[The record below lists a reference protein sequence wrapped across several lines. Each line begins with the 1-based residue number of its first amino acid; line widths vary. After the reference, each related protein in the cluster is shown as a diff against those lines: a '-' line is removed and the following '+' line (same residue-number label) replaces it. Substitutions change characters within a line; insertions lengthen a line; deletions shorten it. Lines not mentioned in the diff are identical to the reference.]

1 MKMTDLEHNIIKI
14 STNIS
19 QLMQYWLNENNY
31 SVTSVTKKY
40 YAIII
45 YYVIWYNNYTMKK

>member
-31 SVTSVTKKY
+31 SVTSVTKN
-40 YAIII
+40 IMQLSFLMLFGTI
-45 YYVIWYNNYTMKK
+45 